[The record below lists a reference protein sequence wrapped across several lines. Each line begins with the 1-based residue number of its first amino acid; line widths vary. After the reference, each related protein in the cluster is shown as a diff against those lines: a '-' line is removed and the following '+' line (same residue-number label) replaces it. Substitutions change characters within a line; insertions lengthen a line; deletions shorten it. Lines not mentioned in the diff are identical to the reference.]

1 MHMTAA
7 RLKAIEKLEPSN
19 MPVMTVSGR
28 IRGFYA
34 AADLACLQTPDFGD
48 CALDRNAHAI

>member
-1 MHMTAA
+1 MTAA
-7 RLKAIEKLEPSN
+7 RLKAIEKLEPSK

-28 IRGFYA
+28 IAKFYA
-34 AADLACLQTPDFGD
+34 QEGPVCAPRLNFGD